1 MTKCRIPLLF
11 FLLALG
17 LALAGCSV
25 SSTSTS
31 EVSASYS
38 VTEEGDEAEDL
49 ATEDVEAEDA
59 SEAYI
64 NRDYLLE
71 TYPWAAVGEGD
82 DGCTH
87 YLLYD
92 NEDVTQAMLVILDEE
107 AGSCTFAE
115 GPVDWEGDDMT
126 IHDTEEE
133 GAFIT
138 LTVTESL
145 DDGLQV
151 RFQDDTTADLAYTDA
166 EETVDQILELF
177 DTVPMRPLL
186 LDNQ

>member
-1 MTKCRIPLLF
+1 
-11 FLLALG
+11 
-17 LALAGCSV
+17 
-25 SSTSTS
+25 
-31 EVSASYS
+31 
-38 VTEEGDEAEDL
+38 
-49 ATEDVEAEDA
+49 
-59 SEAYI
+59 
-64 NRDYLLE
+64 
-71 TYPWAAVGEGD
+71 
-82 DGCTH
+82 
-87 YLLYD
+87 
-92 NEDVTQAMLVILDEE
+92 
-107 AGSCTFAE
+107 
-115 GPVDWEGDDMT
+115 MT

>member
-64 NRDYLLE
+64 NRD
-71 TYPWAAVGEGD
+71 
-82 DGCTH
+82 
-87 YLLYD
+87 
-92 NEDVTQAMLVILDEE
+92 
-107 AGSCTFAE
+107 
-115 GPVDWEGDDMT
+115 
-126 IHDTEEE
+126 
-133 GAFIT
+133 
-138 LTVTESL
+138 
-145 DDGLQV
+145 
-151 RFQDDTTADLAYTDA
+151 
-166 EETVDQILELF
+166 
-177 DTVPMRPLL
+177 
-186 LDNQ
+186 